1 MFGMSDAPPNGSSA
15 PAGALVR
22 SIELLGPA
30 GRIEALLNTGK
41 EDARYAAVVSH
52 PHPLFGGTMHNK
64 VVYHA
69 MKSFQSFGIPVLR
82 FNFRGAGLSEGKH
95 DNGYGE
101 VGDLRAALDWMQ
113 QEYQRPILFAGFS
126 FGAFVGLKAC
136 CGDERVK
143 GIAALGLPVSAGG
156 REYRYRFLSNCAQPK
171 LFISGTE
178 DEFGPQLEVEAV
190 VAQAMS
196 PAELVMVPGAN
207 HFFSGKLEFMQEA
220 LSSWIESRIESRIE
234 THYSPM
240 PPTAAP

>member
-1 MFGMSDAPPNGSSA
+1 MSDSSTNGSSA
-15 PAGALVR
+15 LVR
-22 SIELLGPA
+22 SPIRSPIRSIDLRGPA
-30 GRIEALLNTGK
+30 GRLEALLNTGK
-41 EDARYAAVVSH
+41 EDAPYAAVVSH
-52 PHPLFGGTMHNK
+52 PHPLFGGTLHNK

-82 FNFRGAGLSEGKH
+82 FNFRGAGLSEGTH

-113 QEYQRPILFAGFS
+113 QEYERPLLFAGFS
-126 FGAFVGLKAC
+126 FGSFVGLKTC

-143 GIAALGLPVSAGG
+143 GIAALGLPVRAGD

-171 LFISGTE
+171 LFISGAE
-178 DEFGPQLEVEAV
+178 DEFGSQAEVEAA
-190 VAQAMS
+190 VAQAMP

-220 LSSWIESRIESRIE
+220 LNLWIE
-234 THYSPM
+234 THFSSAHS
-240 PPTAAP
+240 TATP

>member
-1 MFGMSDAPPNGSSA
+1 MLEMSDAPPNGSSS

-30 GRIEALLNTGK
+30 GRIEALFNTGK
-41 EDARYAAVVSH
+41 DDARYAAVVSH

-95 DNGYGE
+95 DNGFGE
-101 VGDLRAALDWMQ
+101 VDDVRAALDWMAK
-113 QEYQRPILFAGFS
+113 EYQRPILFAGFS
-126 FGAFVGLKAC
+126 FGSFVGLKAC

-156 REYRYRFLSNCAQPK
+156 REYRYRFLANCAQPK

-178 DEFGPQLEVEAV
+178 DEFGPQPEVEAV
-190 VAQAMS
+190 VAQAMP
-196 PAELVMVPGAN
+196 PAELVMVPEAN
-207 HFFSGKLEFMQEA
+207 HFFSGKLELMQDA
-220 LSSWIESRIESRIE
+220 LSSWIEKHFCPAHSAS
-234 THYSPM
+234 
-240 PPTAAP
+240 AP